1 MSLSSHGYTHKHVH
15 VQMPQLACTHMYV
28 YPKER
33 KYYGKKKKSL
43 KRLLS
48 SKPDCLTF
56 VCYVSGNLNC
66 SWSASGV

>member
-33 KYYGKKKKSL
+33 KYYGKKKKT
-43 KRLLS
+43 KFE
-48 SKPDCLTF
+48 KI
-56 VCYVSGNLNC
+56 VKQQ
-66 SWSASGV
+66 A